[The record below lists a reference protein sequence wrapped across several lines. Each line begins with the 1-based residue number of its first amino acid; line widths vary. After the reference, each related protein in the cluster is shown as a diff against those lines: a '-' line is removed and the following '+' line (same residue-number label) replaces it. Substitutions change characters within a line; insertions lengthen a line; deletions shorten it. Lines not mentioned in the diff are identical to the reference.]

1 MQKTNPRKEKA
12 KKQQL
17 TGAVASVAMASGDEA
32 DESDFNG
39 ESAGVMCKKVSD
51 AILKTIN
58 DRFDKFE
65 TKFES
70 LQSSQNKLV
79 ARMDSMDEVASDHES
94 RLTVEKTMNNLKVE
108 NTRLQAKVN
117 DLEGRSRRNN
127 IKIVGIPEREE
138 KGTPTEF
145 ISALIPKPLGESHF
159 QKPVIIDCAHRT
171 QQPKPANGARPHTFI
186 ARVHH
191 YQEKEMII

>member
-1 MQKTNPRKEKA
+1 MPKTNPRKEKA

-17 TGAVASVAMASGDEA
+17 TGAVASVAVARGDEA
-32 DESDFNG
+32 DESDFSG

-70 LQSSQNKLV
+70 LQSS
-79 ARMDSMDEVASDHES
+79 EVASDHES

-117 DLEGRSRRNN
+117 DLEGRSRHNN

-145 ISALIPKPLGESHF
+145 ISALIPKLLGESHF

-171 QQPKPANGARPHTFI
+171 QQPKTAEGARPHTFI

-191 YQEKEMII
+191 YLEKEMMI